1 MSKKPNDLTT
11 DKPSVNPYDNAHHG
25 KGDTAAGE
33 HIKSAENQ
41 NLNQSELTEQ
51 GNQTRGNTPGGN
63 FNETRHTQA
72 NKPRSNPQGNSPMS
86 VDTDNSKKGPGSHA
100 D

>member
-1 MSKKPNDLTT
+1 MSKKANDLTN
-11 DKPSVNPYDNAHHG
+11 DKPSVNPYENQHHG
-25 KGDTAAGE
+25 KGDHAAGE
-33 HIKSAENQ
+33 NIPSATNQ
-41 NLNQSELTEQ
+41 NLNQSDLTEQ

-86 VDTDNSKKGPGSHA
+86 VDKSQKGPGSHA

>member
-1 MSKKPNDLTT
+1 MSNKSNDLAN
-11 DKPSVNPYDNAHHG
+11 DKPSVNPFENAHHS
-25 KGDTAAGE
+25 KGDIAAGE
-33 HIKSAENQ
+33 HVDGTENQ
-41 NLNQSELTEQ
+41 NLNQSELTQQ

-72 NKPRSNPQGNSPMS
+72 NKPRSNPQGNRPMS
-86 VDTDNSKKGPGSHA
+86 VDSDNSKKGPGSHA

>member
-1 MSKKPNDLTT
+1 MSKKQKDLAN
-11 DKPSVNPYDNAHHG
+11 DKPSVNPFENEHHH
-25 KGDTAAGE
+25 KGELTAGE
-33 HIKSAENQ
+33 HVDGTTNQ
-41 NLNQSELTEQ
+41 NLNQSDLTQQ

-86 VDTDNSKKGPGSHA
+86 VDKSQKGPGKKA
-100 D
+100 N